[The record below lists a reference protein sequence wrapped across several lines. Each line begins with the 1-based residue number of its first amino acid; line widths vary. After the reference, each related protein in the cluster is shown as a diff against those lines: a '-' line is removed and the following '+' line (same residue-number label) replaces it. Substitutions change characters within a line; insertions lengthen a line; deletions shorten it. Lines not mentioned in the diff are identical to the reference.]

1 MIGFIYFFLKDKSLA
16 CHGSILKSFAS
27 HTDLKCIAQEWESQ
41 NIREENWLTLNTREL
56 VLREMQPYKNK

>member
-16 CHGSILKSFAS
+16 CHSSILTNFAS
-27 HTDLKCIAQEWESQ
+27 HTVLKYIAQEWESQ

-56 VLREMQPYKNK
+56 VLREMQPYRNK